1 MGKSR
6 VKGITIEIGGDT
18 TGLDKA
24 LSGVNK
30 NINSAKGNL
39 KDVERLLKLD
49 PKNTE
54 LLSQKFKILTGT
66 VEDTEKKL
74 NALKEA
80 EKQVQEQVKQGKVS
94 EEQYDALKREIIATE
109 HSLSELR
116 DEARRTSNALNGIEE
131 ESLEDIA
138 RAADEV
144 KDSMKDAEK
153 GAASFGDVLKAGAI
167 IEGGKAIVSTLKD
180 IAEESKEYT
189 KIMASLG
196 VSSEA
201 AGYSAEQT
209 ERVYEKLYGVLA
221 DEQSAATTTA
231 NLQAIGLEQQQL
243 VTLIDATIGAWSK
256 YGDSI
261 PIDGL
266 AEAINHT
273 SKMGAVQGNLAD
285 VLEWAGVDVES
296 FNEQLGQMSD
306 STERAKYI
314 LNQLSSQGLVD
325 MGKAWQSNNE
335 ALVENNKANAELQEQ
350 VAKIGQ
356 KVLPVMTKVI
366 DKISQLLEW
375 FNGLDGQ
382 TQTIILVVIA
392 LVAALGPLIS
402 VIGGVSTALSFLAAN
417 PIVLIIAAIAAVI
430 VAIVAFGDKIKAV
443 IDKVDKFLQDIFVTD
458 WSESFGAVGDIL
470 NGFFAGVKDKWDAIK
485 KVFTGIIDFVSG
497 VFTGNWEKAWDGIK
511 SIFKGIWDGLV
522 AGVKAPINLIIGLVN
537 GLLSGVESALNFI
550 IKGLNK
556 LSFDVPEWVPGIGGS
571 TFGFNFA
578 PVDIGKIPYLAKGGD
593 LYSGSAVVGEAGPE
607 LLTMMGNHA
616 VVQPLTNHTTSNN
629 TSIGDVQILVYGA
642 PGQDVEELAE
652 IVSEKIHAVTE
663 RRGMAYGG

>member
-1 MGKSR
+1 MAKRR

-30 NINSAKGNL
+30 NINNAKGNL
-39 KDVERLLKLD
+39 RDVERLLKLD

-54 LLSQKFKILTGT
+54 LLSQKFKILSGT

-74 NALKEA
+74 DALKEA
-80 EKQVQEQVKQGKVS
+80 EKQVQEQVKKGKAS
-94 EEQYDALKREIIATE
+94 EEQYDALRREIIATE
-109 HSLSELR
+109 NSLSELR
-116 DEARRTSNALNGIEE
+116 AEAQRTSNALNGIEE
-131 ESLEDIA
+131 DSLEDISK
-138 RAADEV
+138 AADDAR
-144 KDSMKDAEK
+144 DSMKDAEK

-180 IAEESKEYT
+180 IAEESKEYS
-189 KIMASLG
+189 KIMASLE

-209 ERVYEKLYGVLA
+209 ESVYEKLYGVLA

-243 VTLIDATIGAWSK
+243 VKLIDATIGAWSK

-273 SKMGAVQGNLAD
+273 SKMGAVQGTLAD
-285 VLEWAGVDVES
+285 VLEWAGIDVES
-296 FNEQLGQMSD
+296 FNERLGKMSD
-306 STERAKYI
+306 SSERAKYI
-314 LNQLSSQGLVD
+314 LNQLSNQGLVD
-325 MGKAWQSNNE
+325 MGKAWQNNNK
-335 ALVENNKANAELQEQ
+335 ALVDNNKANAEMQEQ

-366 DKISQLLEW
+366 DKVAEMLEW
-375 FNGLDGQ
+375 FNNLDSQ
-382 TQTIILVVIA
+382 TQMIILVVIG
-392 LVAALGPLIS
+392 LVAAIGPLIS
-402 VIGGVSTALSFLAAN
+402 VIGGLSTALSFLAAN
-417 PIVLIIAAIAAVI
+417 PIVLVIAAIVAV
-430 VAIVAFGDKIKAV
+430 VAAIVAFGDETKAV
-443 IDKVDKFLQDIFVTD
+443 IEKVDKFLQDIFVKD
-458 WSESFGAVGDIL
+458 WTESFGAAGEIL
-470 NGFFAGVKDKWDAIK
+470 NGFFVGAKAIWDAIK
-485 KVFTGIIDFVSG
+485 NIFTGIIDFIDG
-497 VFTGNWEKAWDGIK
+497 VFSGDWEKAWNGIK
-511 SIFKGIWDGLV
+511 NIFKGTWDGLV
-522 AGVKAPINLIIGLVN
+522 AIAKAPINLIIGLVN
-537 GLLSGVESALNFI
+537 GMLSGVESALNFV

-556 LSFDVPEWVPGIGGS
+556 LSFDVPDWVPGIGGS

-593 LYSGSAVVGEAGPE
+593 LYTGSAVVGEAGPE

-629 TSIGDVQILVYGA
+629 TSYGDVQILVYGA
-642 PGQDVEELAE
+642 PGQNVEELAE
-652 IVSEKIHAVTE
+652 LVSEKIHATTE
-663 RRGMAYGG
+663 RRGTAYA